1 VDVLLSNAGDAP
13 TTDAALQ
20 QVSVRVLD
28 GAGVAAL
35 DAARSPV
42 LPLRLPG
49 LAPGAGTMVRLYV
62 TAPAT
67 VKRFA
72 IEERGL
78 AQGEL
83 GGDFR
88 FALSQ
93 AVTR

>member
-1 VDVLLSNAGDAP
+1 MAAAPWERTSSAAGFAVRATPLS
-13 TTDAALQ
+13 
-20 QVSVRVLD
+20 RIW
-28 GAGVAAL
+28 
-35 DAARSPV
+35 
-42 LPLRLPG
+42 PG